1 MNRRGFLATLGAATL
16 GLTARFGKAD
26 DAPAKAR
33 IGVSIPS
40 ADHGWTAGVAWWAK
54 RAMTLHPEIDW
65 QFATADTP
73 EKQIADLEDMLV
85 KGVDGLVILAT
96 ESAPLTP
103 IAKKAHDRGAY
114 IVNIDRGFLEPVAD
128 VFLEGDNKSFGRKSA
143 EFMVQKLGGKGQ
155 IVILEGI
162 PCTVNTDR
170 VNAFL
175 DVVKKSPDLK
185 VLGHQPAMW
194 NREKGLSV
202 MQNFL
207 TQFSHIDA
215 VWAGDDDVAMG
226 AIQAIKEAG
235 RDKEMWVMGGAG
247 MKDAVKM
254 VMDHSEML
262 PADITYPPSMIAAG
276 IQLAASTLRDNHRKA
291 EAQFLPKHLLIDVEN
306 DHAGEREGLL
316 FSAVGVLIALWLAA
330 VPKGRSERAFGTA
343 ANRRRFTPLAVA
355 RSRSSTRPLHRMP
368 HRPSHSAS
376 SESPTA
382 AGFPVHDVPAAPDRR
397 SIADAI
403 RPPIHP
409 DRRQ

>member
-1 MNRRGFLATLGAATL
+1 MNRRGFLGTLAAISA
-16 GLTARFGKAD
+16 GLTARFALGD

-54 RAMTLHPEIDW
+54 RAMAVHPEIDW

-103 IAKKAHDRGAY
+103 IAKKAHERGAY

-143 EFMVQKLGGKGQ
+143 EFMAQKMAGKGS

-175 DVVKKSPDLK
+175 DVMKTHPEIK
-185 VLGHQPAMW
+185 VLGRQPAMW

-207 TQFSHIDA
+207 TQFPAIDA
-215 VWAGDDDVAMG
+215 VWAGDDDVALG

-235 RDKEMWVMGGAG
+235 RDGQLWVMGGAG
-247 MKDAVKM
+247 MKDVIKM
-254 VMDHSEML
+254 VMDKSPL
-262 PADITYPPSMIAAG
+262 IPADITYPPSMIAAG
-276 IQLAASTLRDNHRKA
+276 IQLAVATLRDGHPKA
-291 EAQFLPKHLLIDVEN
+291 EAAFLPRHLLIDVE
-306 DHAGEREGLL
+306 
-316 FSAVGVLIALWLAA
+316 LI
-330 VPKGRSERAFGTA
+330 
-343 ANRRRFTPLAVA
+343 TPENA
-355 RSRSSTRPLHRMP
+355 
-368 HRPSHSAS
+368 
-376 SESPTA
+376 ESYY
-382 AGFPVHDVPAAPDRR
+382 FPQSVY
-397 SIADAI
+397 
-403 RPPIHP
+403 
-409 DRRQ
+409 

>member
-1 MNRRGFLATLGAATL
+1 MNRRGFIGTLAAVTAGITSRFALG
-16 GLTARFGKAD
+16 D
-26 DAPAKAR
+26 DAPVRAR

-54 RAMTLHPEIDW
+54 RAMAVHPEIEW

-73 EKQIADLEDMLV
+73 EKQIADIEDMLV

-103 IAKKAHDRGAY
+103 IARKAHERGAY

-143 EFMVQKLGGKGQ
+143 EFMAQKMNGHGS

-175 DVVKKSPDLK
+175 EVMKRYPNIK
-185 VLGHQPAMW
+185 VLGRQPAMW
-194 NREKGLSV
+194 NREKGLAV

-207 TQFSHIDA
+207 TQFPSIDA

-226 AIQAIKEAG
+226 VLQAMKEAG
-235 RDKEMWVMGGAG
+235 RDKGMWVMGGAG
-247 MKDAVKM
+247 MKDVVKR
-254 VMDHSEML
+254 VMEKDAII

-276 IQLAASTLRDNHRKA
+276 VQLAVATLRDGHRKV
-291 EAQFLPKHLLIDVEN
+291 EAAFMPRHLMIDVE
-306 DHAGEREGLL
+306 
-316 FSAVGVLIALWLAA
+316 LI
-330 VPKGRSERAFGTA
+330 
-343 ANRRRFTPLAVA
+343 TPENAQ
-355 RSRSSTRPLHRMP
+355 SYY
-368 HRPSHSAS
+368 
-376 SESPTA
+376 
-382 AGFPVHDVPAAPDRR
+382 FPQSVY
-397 SIADAI
+397 
-403 RPPIHP
+403 
-409 DRRQ
+409 